1 MTMVRGSFVAQA
13 IYNTRNGYPRDLREE
28 GNPHDEAFNRPIVYG
43 RIDTGVVEY
52 RRPGSDVVERV
63 EPKKRIKEVPAVEAR
78 TNNATEAAQGTNR
91 LETVA
96 KMYNEGA
103 TYEQIAQAIGL
114 KRGSISRYVNRA
126 MNEGLIDRG
135 RNARRGG
142 VERMEEV
149 LARIGSIEARLKEVE
164 MSKASVGLKR
174 LSVSEGIEETLG
186 EIRQELATLAN
197 GLAEITERVN
207 ALEGRE
213 EPKDADPDMTMTRQ
227 FMRLLELVLAGERKS
242 A

>member
-1 MTMVRGSFVAQA
+1 
-13 IYNTRNGYPRDLREE
+13 
-28 GNPHDEAFNRPIVYG
+28 
-43 RIDTGVVEY
+43 
-52 RRPGSDVVERV
+52 
-63 EPKKRIKEVPAVEAR
+63 
-78 TNNATEAAQGTNR
+78 
-91 LETVA
+91 
-96 KMYNEGA
+96 
-103 TYEQIAQAIGL
+103 
-114 KRGSISRYVNRA
+114 YVNRA

-149 LARIGSIEARLKEVE
+149 LARIGSIEARLREVDV
-164 MSKASVGLKR
+164 SKSSVGLKR

-213 EPKDADPDMTMTRQ
+213 EPKDADPDMT
-227 FMRLLELVLAGERKS
+227 
-242 A
+242 